1 MSQVSDV
8 CAVDEVDTP
17 GKYSEQDTEYVKLID
32 LQRSHLIKRWGYY
45 MVLHGSHSDHSDQ
58 AETHVRLESCDFV
71 SLPAGDSV
79 F

>member
-32 LQRSHLIKRWGYY
+32 LQRSHLIKR
-45 MVLHGSHSDHSDQ
+45 
-58 AETHVRLESCDFV
+58 
-71 SLPAGDSV
+71 
-79 F
+79 